1 MPLKATIQKA
11 KFDKENCRRLQLK
24 LNLRTD
30 ADILAQLDKQPS
42 MQGYIRALIR
52 ADIAAQQQK
61 GETP

>member
-1 MPLKATIQKA
+1 MPSKATVQKA

-52 ADIAAQQQK
+52 ADIAAQQRK
-61 GETP
+61 EESP